1 MKVLVTAYNRD
12 YFCELSPCGKIC
24 DFVARPM
31 DSSWVVGVIFLVRAD
46 VNGKDAGWCSG
57 ILIRGGGVVQCLS
70 LHVEEGEVRQDCS
83 MTEGFVFGG

>member
-1 MKVLVTAYNRD
+1 MKWNMKVLVTAYNRD

-46 VNGKDAGWCSG
+46 VNGKDGV
-57 ILIRGGGVVQCLS
+57 RGY
-70 LHVEEGEVRQDCS
+70 
-83 MTEGFVFGG
+83 